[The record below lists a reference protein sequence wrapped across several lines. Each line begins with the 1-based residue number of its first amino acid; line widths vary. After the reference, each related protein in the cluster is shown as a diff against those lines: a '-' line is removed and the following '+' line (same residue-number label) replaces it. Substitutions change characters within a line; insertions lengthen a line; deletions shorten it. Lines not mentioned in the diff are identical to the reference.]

1 MSLEQTVV
9 GFLVLVLSV
18 RMVMFRKVLVKMVV
32 FDNVDMVAQSV
43 VDYGGVNNAR
53 IKYSGVN

>member
-1 MSLEQTVV
+1 
-9 GFLVLVLSV
+9 
-18 RMVMFRKVLVKMVV
+18 MVV

>member
-1 MSLEQTVV
+1 MS
-9 GFLVLVLSV
+9 FLVLVLRV
-18 RMVMFRKVLVKMVV
+18 RMVMFFRKVLVKMVV
-32 FDNVDMVAQSV
+32 FDNVDMVAPSV

>member
-1 MSLEQTVV
+1 
-9 GFLVLVLSV
+9 
-18 RMVMFRKVLVKMVV
+18 MVV

-43 VDYGGVNNAR
+43 VDYGSVNNAR